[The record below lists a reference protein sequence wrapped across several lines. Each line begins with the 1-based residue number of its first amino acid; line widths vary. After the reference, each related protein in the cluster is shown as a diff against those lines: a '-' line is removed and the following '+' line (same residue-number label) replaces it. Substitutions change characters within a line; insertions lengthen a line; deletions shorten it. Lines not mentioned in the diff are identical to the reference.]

1 MGDVH
6 SQVTAS
12 AKRNFYNMLSPPD
25 GQTIASNA
33 GILPSSEDVF
43 EEEERD
49 ILRSWSYLTSAGI
62 VESLSD
68 AADWMSDIMV
78 ADDML
83 PDGVDDDEMIGVGF
97 DMDNPDSDDFMAL
110 NHIPLGELREMH
122 RHIKDSTYNTV
133 LGCLV
138 ASVSKLLDEDLITLE
153 NL

>member
-1 MGDVH
+1 MSDI
-6 SQVTAS
+6 VTDT

-25 GQTIASNA
+25 GQDIAFNA
-33 GILPSSEDVF
+33 GITPSSAEVYA
-43 EEEERD
+43 EEQRD
-49 ILRSWSYLTSAGI
+49 ILRSWSYLTTAGI

-78 ADDML
+78 DDNML
-83 PDGVDDDEMIGVGF
+83 PEGVDDDEMIGVGF
-97 DMDNPDSDDFMAL
+97 DREHPESDDFMTL
-110 NHIPLGELREMH
+110 NSIPLGELRKMH

-138 ASVSKLLDEDLITLE
+138 ASISKLLDEDLITLS

>member
-1 MGDVH
+1 VSDTV
-6 SQVTAS
+6 AS
-12 AKRNFYNMLSPPD
+12 MSKRNFYNMLSPPD
-25 GQTIASNA
+25 GQEIAANA
-33 GILPSSEDVF
+33 GITPSSDEVY
-43 EEEERD
+43 EEEQRD
-49 ILRSWSYLTSAGI
+49 ILRSWSYLTTAGI

-83 PDGVDDDEMIGVGF
+83 PEGVDDDEMIGVGF
-97 DMDNPDSDDFMAL
+97 DMDHPESDDFMQV
-110 NHIPLGELREMH
+110 NSIPLGELRKMH

-138 ASVSKLLDEDLITLE
+138 ASISKLLDEDLITLS

>member
-1 MGDVH
+1 MSDI
-6 SQVTAS
+6 VTDT

-25 GQTIASNA
+25 GQDIAFNA
-33 GILPSSEDVF
+33 GITPSSAEVYA
-43 EEEERD
+43 EEQRV
-49 ILRSWSYLTSAGI
+49 ILRSWSYLTTAGI

-78 ADDML
+78 DDNML
-83 PDGVDDDEMIGVGF
+83 PEGVDDDEMIGVGF
-97 DMDNPDSDDFMAL
+97 DMDHPESDDFMTL
-110 NHIPLGELREMH
+110 NSIPLGELRKMH

-138 ASVSKLLDEDLITLE
+138 ASISKLLDEDLITLS

>member
-1 MGDVH
+1 MSDI
-6 SQVTAS
+6 VTDT

-25 GQTIASNA
+25 GQDIAFNA
-33 GILPSSEDVF
+33 GITPSSAEVYA
-43 EEEERD
+43 EEQRD
-49 ILRSWSYLTSAGI
+49 ILRSWSYLTTAGI

-78 ADDML
+78 DDNML
-83 PDGVDDDEMIGVGF
+83 PEGVDDDEMIGVGF
-97 DMDNPDSDDFMAL
+97 DMDHPESDDFMTL
-110 NHIPLGELREMH
+110 NSIPLGELRKMH

-138 ASVSKLLDEDLITLE
+138 ASISKLLDEDLIPLS

>member
-1 MGDVH
+1 
-6 SQVTAS
+6 
-12 AKRNFYNMLSPPD
+12 MLSPPD
-25 GQTIASNA
+25 GQTIAANA

-110 NHIPLGELREMH
+110 NHIPLGELRKMH

-138 ASVSKLLDEDLITLE
+138 ASISKLLDEDLITLE

>member
-1 MGDVH
+1 MSGTV
-6 SQVTAS
+6 AS
-12 AKRNFYNMLSPPD
+12 MSKRNFYNMLSPPD
-25 GQTIASNA
+25 GQEIAANA
-33 GILPSSEDVF
+33 GITPSSDEVY
-43 EEEERD
+43 EEEQRD
-49 ILRSWSYLTSAGI
+49 ILRSWSYLTTAGI

-83 PDGVDDDEMIGVGF
+83 PEGVDDDEMIGVGF
-97 DMDNPDSDDFMAL
+97 DMDHPDSDDFMSI
-110 NHIPLGELREMH
+110 NSIPLGELSKMH

-138 ASVSKLLDEDLITLE
+138 ASISKLLDEDLITLS

>member
-1 MGDVH
+1 MSDL
-6 SQVTAS
+6 VTGT

-25 GQTIASNA
+25 GQSIAYNA
-33 GILPSSEDVF
+33 GITPSSDEVY
-43 EEEERD
+43 EEEQRD
-49 ILRSWSYLTSAGI
+49 ILRSWSYLTTAGI

-83 PDGVDDDEMIGVGF
+83 PEGVDDDEMIGVGF
-97 DMDNPDSDDFMAL
+97 DMDHPESDDFMQV
-110 NHIPLGELREMH
+110 HSIPLGELRKMH

-138 ASVSKLLDEDLITLE
+138 ASISKLLDEDLITLS

>member
-1 MGDVH
+1 MSDI
-6 SQVTAS
+6 VTDT

-25 GQTIASNA
+25 GQDIAFNA
-33 GILPSSEDVF
+33 GITPSSAEVYA
-43 EEEERD
+43 EEQRD
-49 ILRSWSYLTSAGI
+49 ILRSWSYLTTAGI

-78 ADDML
+78 DDNML
-83 PDGVDDDEMIGVGF
+83 PEGVDDDEMIGVGF
-97 DMDNPDSDDFMAL
+97 DMDHPESDDFMTL
-110 NHIPLGELREMH
+110 NSIPLGELRKMH

-138 ASVSKLLDEDLITLE
+138 ASISKLFDEDLITLS